1 VGWSQKEKN
10 PMFAM
15 QRVGSM
21 VLMSLLLAA
30 CGSAD
35 EPRPPPPPVE
45 ETVFRDVAVTPLE
58 KAKNVQ
64 NVVDVMQQKAR
75 DVQNVVDEQ
84 KRAVDAAVQRSESD
98 Q

>member
-1 VGWSQKEKN
+1 
-10 PMFAM
+10 MIAI

-21 VLMSLLLAA
+21 LLISLLLAA

-35 EPRPPPPPVE
+35 EPHPPPPVE

-64 NVVDVMQQKAR
+64 NVVD
-75 DVQNVVDEQ
+75 EQ
-84 KRAVDAAVQRSESD
+84 KRATDAAVQRSESD
-98 Q
+98 E

>member
-1 VGWSQKEKN
+1 
-10 PMFAM
+10 MIAI

-21 VLMSLLLAA
+21 LLISFLLAA

-45 ETVFRDVAVTPLE
+45 ESVFRDVAVTPLE

-64 NVVDVMQQKAR
+64 NVVD
-75 DVQNVVDEQ
+75 EQ
-84 KRAVDAAVQRSESD
+84 KRAVDAAVQRNEND
-98 Q
+98 E

>member
-1 VGWSQKEKN
+1 
-10 PMFAM
+10 MIAI

-21 VLMSLLLAA
+21 LLISFLLAA

-45 ETVFRDVAVTPLE
+45 ETVFRDVAVTPME

-64 NVVDVMQQKAR
+64 NVVD
-75 DVQNVVDEQ
+75 EH
-84 KRAVDAAVQRSESD
+84 KRAVDAAVQRNESD
-98 Q
+98 E

>member
-64 NVVDVMQQKAR
+64 NVVD
-75 DVQNVVDEQ
+75 EQ
-84 KRAVDAAVQRSESD
+84 KRAVDAAVQRNESEE
-98 Q
+98 